1 MAFKKFACLR
11 IGRSP
16 SRRRSLS
23 PRQNDNQIA
32 VFENQIPEEIKGR
45 TNVKLV
51 KSPDEPLG
59 LTIAGGCDK
68 FSLARVEHLRAGG
81 MASRCDLLQV
91 GDLISAVNGIRT
103 SRLKHED
110 IINLLKNVG
119 DVLNL
124 ELEYELPPAI
134 HTNPHCIQK
143 VLQVTLNDVP
153 VEGTGKGFVIRGGFD
168 PTDSIKTRP
177 LVVSYIRPDSIIDKQ
192 GTIKIGDKLIA
203 AGNHRLDNATLSEA
217 LEIINKSTIFTFQY
231 SVSIV
236 DQVQNATG
244 PLLIEVA
251 KPPGSS
257 LGISLSISIINQR
270 HCIVISEVK
279 AGSIAD
285 RCGALHIG
293 DQILKI
299 DGHQVDSLTLDDAT
313 RNSYKLTLLRHFHA
327 RLPRMWHDHRL
338 SCHVLRSCVWK
349 SLSVWRSVDP

>member
-1 MAFKKFACLR
+1 
-11 IGRSP
+11 
-16 SRRRSLS
+16 
-23 PRQNDNQIA
+23 
-32 VFENQIPEEIKGR
+32 
-45 TNVKLV
+45 
-51 KSPDEPLG
+51 
-59 LTIAGGCDK
+59 
-68 FSLARVEHLRAGG
+68 VEHLRAGG

-134 HTNPHCIQK
+134 ISSPHCIQK
-143 VLQVTLNDVP
+143 VAQISLDVKNLGDG
-153 VEGTGKGFVIRGGFD
+153 VGKGFVVRGGFD
-168 PTDSIKTRP
+168 PVDSLKTRP
-177 LVVSYIRPDSIIDKQ
+177 LVVSYIRPESLMDRE
-192 GTIKIGDKLIA
+192 GTIKIGDRLIA
-203 AGNHRLDNATLSEA
+203 AGGHRLDNVTLQEA
-217 LEIINKSTIFTFQY
+217 LEVINKSTVFTFQY

-236 DQVQNATG
+236 DQVQNAIG

-257 LGISLSISIINQR
+257 LGIALSISIINQR
-270 HCIVISEVK
+270 HCIVISEVR
-279 AGSIAD
+279 AASIAD

-313 RNSYKLTLLRHFHA
+313 RLLSSPSDQIKLEILPVSHA
-327 RLPRMWHDHRL
+327 RLAIEGPKNYNRYTPSIAPGQSINGLNTFSRMNT
-338 SCHVLRSCVWK
+338 LRTGVNQCI
-349 SLSVWRSVDP
+349 LL